1 LALYISQGAFVDGLL
16 HAGAGKS
23 RLKLIIIIIIIIIII
38 NINILSRTQKFTKEL
53 ANLVCRT
60 WRITKIRKKGN

>member
-23 RLKLIIIIIIIIIII
+23 RLKLIIIIIIIIII
-38 NINILSRTQKFTKEL
+38 NINILSRTQKLTREL